1 MVLLLGAASAFF
13 FRPAVPVQ
21 VENNAV
27 PMNAELFGL
36 DNPGEFLVAS

>member
-1 MVLLLGAASAFF
+1 MVLLLGAASAF